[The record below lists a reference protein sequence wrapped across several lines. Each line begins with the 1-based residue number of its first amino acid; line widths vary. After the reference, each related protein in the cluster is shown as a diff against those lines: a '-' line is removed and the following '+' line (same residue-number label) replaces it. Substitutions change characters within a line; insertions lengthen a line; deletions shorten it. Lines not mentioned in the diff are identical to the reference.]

1 MTRDLPFDDDATE
14 GAERTGDTAY
24 RVATGVARVARA
36 GAYVTGG
43 ALIAANGGGRPPPPP
58 YPVGSNKNRAAA
70 KSQPGTRA
78 PTPHKHFN

>member
-43 ALIAANGGGRPPPPP
+43 ALIAANGGGRPAAPR
-58 YPVGSNKNRAAA
+58 SRLESMNNRWA
-70 KSQPGTRA
+70 GNNA
-78 PTPHKHFN
+78 PDTGAPSP